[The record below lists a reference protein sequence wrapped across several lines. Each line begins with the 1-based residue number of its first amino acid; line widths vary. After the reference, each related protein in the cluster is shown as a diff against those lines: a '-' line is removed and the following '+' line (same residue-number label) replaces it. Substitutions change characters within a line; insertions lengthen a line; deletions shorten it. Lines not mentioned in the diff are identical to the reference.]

1 MSTLS
6 IKELSHPA
14 GEVIKI
20 AAGKT
25 LDLKTQGSVTM
36 PTGSVLQVVNFI
48 STAKTSQTIVT
59 SDTLVSDITKSITPL
74 GDNSKFLVNIRWFGE
89 VDTGWGIVFNIHM
102 DGTRVNVNGQTN
114 TWTGLAMPVTT
125 YGLSSDNDSTPDTA
139 NFSTVVTTSAPA
151 GTAIVF
157 KLMGAVGSG
166 SRVLWT
172 NRCFGNAGQ
181 SGYENGTSEIIITEI
196 AQ

>member
-6 IKELSHPA
+6 IKELSHPS

-25 LDLKTQGSVTM
+25 LDLNSQGSVTM

-48 STAKTSQTIVT
+48 STAKTSQTIGT

-89 VDTGWGIVFNIHM
+89 ADTGWGTVFNIHM

-114 TWTGLAMPVTT
+114 TWTGLAMPLTT
-125 YGLSSDNDSTPDTA
+125 YGIVNDIDSTPDTA
-139 NFSTVVTTSAPA
+139 NFSTLVTTSAPA
-151 GTAIVF
+151 GTALVF
-157 KLMGAVGSG
+157 KLVASSSTGYTI
-166 SRVLWT
+166 WT
-172 NRCFGNAGQ
+172 NRVFGNAGG
-181 SGYENGTSEIIITEI
+181 SGYENFTSEIIITEI

>member
-1 MSTLS
+1 MTS
-6 IKELSHPA
+6 K
-14 GEVIKI
+14 
-20 AAGKT
+20 
-25 LDLKTQGSVTM
+25 LKTDILETVSGSGTIALTNQLSGMTSASV
-36 PTGSVLQVVNFI
+36 PSGSVLQVVNFI

-151 GTAIVF
+151 GTALVF
-157 KLMGAVGSG
+157 KLMATGSA
-166 SRVLWT
+166 SYVMWT
-172 NRCFGNAGQ
+172 NRCIGSAAAD
-181 SGYENGTSEIIITEI
+181 GYENSTSEIIITEI
-196 AQ
+196 AG